1 VQRLESNR
9 SGAEIMRFLMK
20 LFIACKEAQHRLNRG
35 QTMTE
40 YGLVLAAVAI
50 AVFVAYTATG
60 QNIDTMVSW
69 TSIDKDLL
77 GS

>member
-1 VQRLESNR
+1 
-9 SGAEIMRFLMK
+9 
-20 LFIACKEAQHRLNRG
+20 
-35 QTMTE
+35 MTE

>member
-1 VQRLESNR
+1 
-9 SGAEIMRFLMK
+9 MK
-20 LFIACKEAQHRLNRG
+20 LFIACKEVQHRLNRG